1 MLILSNLLLGDIK
14 CSIQMLQE
22 QQSVL
27 KVKYIFENVSRNVSF
42 EKTFTFVKRS
52 ISIMLM
58 PFNDRRV
65 LKMKWKR
72 SILLKFSNQRLF
84 EVLELSN
91 SYL

>member
-1 MLILSNLLLGDIK
+1 
-14 CSIQMLQE
+14 MLQE